1 MAEELRPEGIPVTVG
16 EVVITTPGLTG
27 EVEVHGPGTPGMRG
41 EEQATEDFRQAL
53 DDAGMAEQ
61 LSVVV
66 SRHQEVTPGE
76 GTRGSGGGDDI
87 VVNVPA
93 PGEGNGQV
101 LLYAAEDGSLSWHLA
116 DDVPLTAA
124 PDRGGERRT
133 YRIPRAVVPVDE
145 REPAETRGILGAIG
159 KKVLKVL
166 VFPLVDPIL
175 GKVGDHFAKRWEAK
189 NRLNRVRW
197 MTVDGY
203 RSSVADPFTDADWA
217 TLREGRTLVLV
228 HGTFSTPHGGFGSL
242 PKATMTA
249 LHAAYGGRVV
259 AFEHHSV
266 SVTPGENADFLA
278 GLVPDGAAL
287 EVDLVTHSRGG
298 LVGREI
304 AGSSGAGA
312 LTVTGLV
319 MVASPNAG
327 TVLADREHLSD
338 LLDRITDLAQFVPDN
353 GVTETIGLVLAVLK
367 QLAVG
372 AVGGLDGIMAMN
384 PSEDYLENLNARPAP
399 DAVLRA
405 VAADYEPPRGAPLA
419 RVARDGATDLVF
431 KAVDN
436 DLVVPTGGCWDVEDA
451 PGFPVDE
458 RLVLDQSRSVDHN
471 SYFRQPEVSVKL
483 LEWLPST

>member
-27 EVEVHGPGTPGMRG
+27 EVEVHAPGTPGMRG

-116 DDVPLTAA
+116 DDVPPTTA

-203 RSSVADPFTDADWA
+203 RSSVADPFADADWA
-217 TLREGRTLVLV
+217 RLREGRALVLV
-228 HGTFSTPHGGFGSL
+228 HGTFST
-242 PKATMTA
+242 
-249 LHAAYGGRVV
+249 AARRV
-259 AFEHHSV
+259 
-266 SVTPGENADFLA
+266 
-278 GLVPDGAAL
+278 
-287 EVDLVTHSRGG
+287 R
-298 LVGREI
+298 
-304 AGSSGAGA
+304 
-312 LTVTGLV
+312 
-319 MVASPNAG
+319 
-327 TVLADREHLSD
+327 
-338 LLDRITDLAQFVPDN
+338 
-353 GVTETIGLVLAVLK
+353 
-367 QLAVG
+367 
-372 AVGGLDGIMAMN
+372 
-384 PSEDYLENLNARPAP
+384 RPAAGDHDRAARGVRRP
-399 DAVLRA
+399 RRRLR
-405 VAADYEPPRGAPLA
+405 PPQRLGHAEGERRAP
-419 RVARDGATDLVF
+419 RPGWC
-431 KAVDN
+431 
-436 DLVVPTGGCWDVEDA
+436 PTA
-451 PGFPVDE
+451 PP
-458 RLVLDQSRSVDHN
+458 SRSTWSRTRAAGWSAARSPGCRGRRPH
-471 SYFRQPEVSVKL
+471 RRRA
-483 LEWLPST
+483 W

>member
-27 EVEVHGPGTPGMRG
+27 EVEVHAPGTPGMRG

-116 DDVPLTAA
+116 DDVPPTAA

-217 TLREGRTLVLV
+217 TLREGRALVARARHLLDR
-228 HGTFSTPHGGFGSL
+228 PRRL
-242 PKATMTA
+242 RQP
-249 LHAAYGGRVV
+249 AADD
-259 AFEHHSV
+259 H
-266 SVTPGENADFLA
+266 
-278 GLVPDGAAL
+278 DGAARGVRRPRRRL
-287 EVDLVTHSRGG
+287 RPPQRLRDAEGERRAASPGWCRTAPPSRSTSSPTRAAG

-304 AGSSGAGA
+304 AGSSG
-312 LTVTGLV
+312 
-319 MVASPNAG
+319 
-327 TVLADREHLSD
+327 
-338 LLDRITDLAQFVPDN
+338 
-353 GVTETIGLVLAVLK
+353 
-367 QLAVG
+367 
-372 AVGGLDGIMAMN
+372 
-384 PSEDYLENLNARPAP
+384 PAP
-399 DAVLRA
+399 
-405 VAADYEPPRGAPLA
+405 
-419 RVARDGATDLVF
+419 
-431 KAVDN
+431 
-436 DLVVPTGGCWDVEDA
+436 
-451 PGFPVDE
+451 
-458 RLVLDQSRSVDHN
+458 
-471 SYFRQPEVSVKL
+471 
-483 LEWLPST
+483 